1 MQLIH
6 QNINI
11 TEGNVCCKKGSLYFV
26 IKNSYSNNE
35 NTFVNIY
42 YASTL
47 GSQNSEN
54 KHANSKKKKG
64 RYICLFFTKLYDRDI
79 HAQIDRLSKS
89 RQ

>member
-26 IKNSYSNNE
+26 ITNSYSNNE
-35 NTFVNIY
+35 NTFVNID

-47 GSQNSEN
+47 GSQIVKISMQIL
-54 KHANSKKKKG
+54 KRKKG

>member
-26 IKNSYSNNE
+26 ITNSYSNNE

-54 KHANSKKKKG
+54 KHANSKKKKRKIYMSVLYKIVRQ
-64 RYICLFFTKLYDRDI
+64 RYSCTD
-79 HAQIDRLSKS
+79 
-89 RQ
+89 